1 MTTADHTR
9 TADLLARLADPP
21 VVAVL
26 RARSAE
32 RLPAVCEVLYGAGV
46 RVLEFTFTTPGALDA
61 LHAVRRLLPA
71 DAVLGTGTVTTAAH
85 VDASAEAGA
94 DFAVSPVTLPVLLER
109 ARRHDLPYVPGA
121 VTPTEAF
128 TAWAGGAAVVKI
140 SPCGPLGGPAYLRGL
155 RAPLPEVP
163 FMPSGGIDVD
173 EVGAY
178 LAAGALSVGLGGSF
192 QGDAADPGGDLD
204 ALADRARRALRSAAG
219 P

>member
-1 MTTADHTR
+1 MTTTR
-9 TADLLARLADPP
+9 TADLLVRLADPP

-26 RARSAE
+26 RASSAQ

-71 DAVLGTGTVTTAAH
+71 DAVLGTGTVTTPAH
-85 VDASAEAGA
+85 VDASADAGA
-94 DFAVSPVTLPVLLER
+94 DFAVSPVTLPALLER
-109 ARRHDLPYVPGA
+109 ARQRDLPYVPGA
-121 VTPTEAF
+121 VTPTEVL
-128 TAWAGGAAVVKI
+128 TGWDGGAAVVKI
-140 SPCGPLGGPAYLRGL
+140 SPCGPIGGPAYLRGL

-173 EVGAY
+173 EVGDY
-178 LAAGALSVGLGGSF
+178 LAAGALTVGLGGSF

-204 ALADRARRALRSAAG
+204 ALAERARRALRSAG
-219 P
+219 SR